1 MTPFSLRVLMFLA
14 ADPERRATI
23 AEIART
29 FEISENHLMKVVHL
43 LGKAGL
49 LANVRGK
56 GGGLQLAKAPD
67 AINIGKVV
75 RTTEGRPMPAECF
88 DRERNRCVITPICKL
103 RHVLGRRAR
112 CERIKQNI
120 AIGQIA
126 IAFRDVDERVFAD
139 VSEAAAIRAGRAQRP
154 REGGTIG
161 AGTVGQD
168 GYAGAELSIV
178 HDAGSV
184 CCVTF

>member
-1 MTPFSLRVLMFLA
+1 MRLTSFTDYSLRVLMFLA
-14 ADPERRATI
+14 ADPARRATI

-56 GGGLQLAKAPD
+56 GGGLQLAKAPE

-88 DRERNRCVITPICKL
+88 DRERNGCVITPICKL
-103 RHVLGRRAR
+103 RHALDEAVKAFYAALDQYTLEDLLRNRHAVAKVLFIDTARASR
-112 CERIKQNI
+112 L
-120 AIGQIA
+120 
-126 IAFRDVDERVFAD
+126 
-139 VSEAAAIRAGRAQRP
+139 
-154 REGGTIG
+154 T
-161 AGTVGQD
+161 
-168 GYAGAELSIV
+168 
-178 HDAGSV
+178 
-184 CCVTF
+184 

>member
-1 MTPFSLRVLMFLA
+1 MRLTSFTDYSLRVLMFLA

-103 RHVLGRRAR
+103 RHVLDEAVKAFYAALDQYTLEDLLRNRHAVAKVLFIEPPRAR
-112 CERIKQNI
+112 VAYPK
-120 AIGQIA
+120 
-126 IAFRDVDERVFAD
+126 
-139 VSEAAAIRAGRAQRP
+139 S
-154 REGGTIG
+154 
-161 AGTVGQD
+161 
-168 GYAGAELSIV
+168 
-178 HDAGSV
+178 
-184 CCVTF
+184 

>member
-1 MTPFSLRVLMFLA
+1 MRLTSFTDYSLRVLMFLA

-43 LGKAGL
+43 LGRAGL

-103 RHVLGRRAR
+103 RHVLDEAVKAFYAALDQYTLEDLLRNRHAVAKVLFIDTPRAR
-112 CERIKQNI
+112 
-120 AIGQIA
+120 
-126 IAFRDVDERVFAD
+126 
-139 VSEAAAIRAGRAQRP
+139 AAA
-154 REGGTIG
+154 
-161 AGTVGQD
+161 
-168 GYAGAELSIV
+168 
-178 HDAGSV
+178 
-184 CCVTF
+184 

>member
-1 MTPFSLRVLMFLA
+1 MRLTTFTDYSLRVLMFLA

-56 GGGLQLAKAPD
+56 GGGLQLAKAPN

-88 DRERNRCVITPICKL
+88 DRERNRCVITPVCKL
-103 RHVLGRRAR
+103 RHALDEAVKAFYAVLDQYTLEDLVRNRHAVAKVLFIDAARAR
-112 CERIKQNI
+112 V
-120 AIGQIA
+120 A
-126 IAFRDVDERVFAD
+126 
-139 VSEAAAIRAGRAQRP
+139 
-154 REGGTIG
+154 
-161 AGTVGQD
+161 
-168 GYAGAELSIV
+168 
-178 HDAGSV
+178 
-184 CCVTF
+184 

>member
-1 MTPFSLRVLMFLA
+1 MRLTSFTDYSLRVLMFLA

-56 GGGLQLAKAPD
+56 GGGLQLAKAPN

-88 DRERNRCVITPICKL
+88 DRERNRCAITPICRL
-103 RHVLGRRAR
+103 RHALDEAVKAFYAVLDQYTLEDLVRNRHAVAKLLFIDAARAR
-112 CERIKQNI
+112 V
-120 AIGQIA
+120 A
-126 IAFRDVDERVFAD
+126 
-139 VSEAAAIRAGRAQRP
+139 
-154 REGGTIG
+154 
-161 AGTVGQD
+161 
-168 GYAGAELSIV
+168 
-178 HDAGSV
+178 
-184 CCVTF
+184 

>member
-1 MTPFSLRVLMFLA
+1 MRLTSFTDYSLRVLMFLA
-14 ADPERRATI
+14 AEPVRRATI

-103 RHVLGRRAR
+103 RHVLDEAVKAFYATLDQYTLEDLLRNRHAVAKVLFINTPRAR
-112 CERIKQNI
+112 
-120 AIGQIA
+120 
-126 IAFRDVDERVFAD
+126 
-139 VSEAAAIRAGRAQRP
+139 AA
-154 REGGTIG
+154 
-161 AGTVGQD
+161 
-168 GYAGAELSIV
+168 
-178 HDAGSV
+178 
-184 CCVTF
+184 